1 MCRQLYEAKK
11 GVVIEKV
18 SMLIKPTNMPSLNEE
33 TVTATGI
40 TQQEL
45 NEKGVPLAEAMI
57 KVSCRYPQ

>member
-1 MCRQLYEAKK
+1 M
-11 GVVIEKV
+11 IEKV

-33 TVTATGI
+33 TVVATGI

-57 KVSCRYPQ
+57 KVSFRYPQ